1 MANLHC
7 GGNTAQQAL
16 HSGLVDETQVN
27 IMPVFLG
34 GGMRFIEKFDS
45 DVIELQKIEIVEM
58 PIRTNLKFR
67 VVKRNHML

>member
-1 MANLHC
+1 
-7 GGNTAQQAL
+7 
-16 HSGLVDETQVN
+16 VDETQVN